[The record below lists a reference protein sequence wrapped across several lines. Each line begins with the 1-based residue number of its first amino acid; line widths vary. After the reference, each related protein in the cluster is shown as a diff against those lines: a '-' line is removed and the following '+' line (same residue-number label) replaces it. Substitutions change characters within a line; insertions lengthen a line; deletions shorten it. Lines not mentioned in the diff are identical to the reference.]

1 MKTVPTEPNYDS
13 KSQLD
18 NFDMALKAAA
28 SRTRKNTVHFI
39 APKAIDPHEHSA
51 RALRKIES
59 LYTDE
64 KDKEDET

>member
-1 MKTVPTEPNYDS
+1 
-13 KSQLD
+13 
-18 NFDMALKAAA
+18 MALKAAA

-39 APKAIDPHEHSA
+39 APKAIDPNEHSA